1 MNDWMNKQ
9 RKKWIKKKEWVNNQN
24 VNEWTNAQ
32 TNDKNNRNNHWFG
45 GGGGGGANFPTSDD
59 LQIFF
64 GALYHEMVRTSPEHK
79 GSDHFLPWTPVLF
92 DRWQTLQSASHFLD
106 PVSFVSDNWQVKT
119 EERNQDDPSHRIT
132 ISHKNPDV

>member
-9 RKKWIKKKEWVNNQN
+9 RKKWIKKKEWVNNQK

-64 GALYHEMVRTSPEHK
+64 GALYHEMVRTSPELK
-79 GSDHFLPWTPVLF
+79 GSDDFLSRTPVLMSNLGASKELTDIF
-92 DRWQTLQSASHFLD
+92 TGVWIGGYVEIHCVFSRTLALGNQCPLD
-106 PVSFVSDNWQVKT
+106 LYRLK
-119 EERNQDDPSHRIT
+119 
-132 ISHKNPDV
+132 

>member
-1 MNDWMNKQ
+1 MNEWTNERMSEWMNEWLNEQTKEEMN
-9 RKKWIKKKEWVNNQN
+9 KKKEWVNNQK

-32 TNDKNNRNNHWFG
+32 TNDKNNRNNHWF

-79 GSDHFLPWTPVLF
+79 GSDHFLPWTPVL
-92 DRWQTLQSASHFLD
+92 
-106 PVSFVSDNWQVKT
+106 PYNGY
-119 EERNQDDPSHRIT
+119 N
-132 ISHKNPDV
+132 

>member
-1 MNDWMNKQ
+1 MNESQMNEWMNEWMNEQTKE
-9 RKKWIKKKEWVNNQN
+9 WMNKKKEWVNNQK

-32 TNDKNNRNNHWFG
+32 TNDKNNRNNHWF

-79 GSDHFLPWTPVLF
+79 GSDHFLPWSPVL
-92 DRWQTLQSASHFLD
+92 
-106 PVSFVSDNWQVKT
+106 
-119 EERNQDDPSHRIT
+119 
-132 ISHKNPDV
+132 ISSV